1 MINNID
7 IEKHYV
13 NAHINYQ
20 TYKEENFMSKIFTL
34 SSGAIL
40 LCCAA
45 ITGCSVSA
53 SDTQSEKKICDGAAG
68 THDGKYFTF
77 YSVSMSDDTCMTI
90 FDSESKHF
98 SYKWNGSRD
107 GADVVGGMGWE
118 VGNKTR
124 DIGYNVG
131 DFSNLYENHDDGK
144 FGSIYISVYGWD
156 CTEAGSNMV
165 EYYIV
170 ENWHGDEFRP
180 YDNSKQ
186 APAIK
191 LQTTEEINGSVYDI
205 YETTQIQQPNA
216 CGPGNADFKQYWSIR
231 RTKAPIG
238 VNNIISFSKHV
249 DAWNKSDLTLS
260 NNMGYQ
266 VMGPEGIGYSSGQ
279 LNMTV
284 WEN

>member
-1 MINNID
+1 MN
-7 IEKHYV
+7 
-13 NAHINYQ
+13 
-20 TYKEENFMSKIFTL
+20 KIIIKSSSAL
-34 SSGAIL
+34 LLSAAAIAGCGASASSGP
-40 LCCAA
+40 
-45 ITGCSVSA
+45 
-53 SDTQSEKKICDGAAG
+53 SEKIICEGAAG
-68 THDGKYFTF
+68 THDDKFFTF
-77 YSVSMSDDTCMTI
+77 YSVSMSDDTCMTM
-90 FDSESKHF
+90 FESKSKHF

-118 VGNKTR
+118 IGSKSR

-131 DFSNLYENHDDGK
+131 DFSNLYESEEEGK

-156 CTEAGSNMV
+156 CTEAGSDMV

-180 YDNSKQ
+180 YDNSKK

-191 LQTTEEINGSVYDI
+191 LQTTAKINGSVYDI

-231 RTKAPIG
+231 RDKAPIG

-249 DAWNKSDLTLS
+249 DAWATSDLKLS